1 MARKETR
8 NTMTLFKGA
17 ASTEILERFQKIVE
31 ALDSLEHEEKIET
44 INEMKKI
51 LHQHSPFKEEP
62 VDCVLWVKS
71 CTVNPNDYNPNA
83 VAPPEMRLLEHSIK
97 MDGYTQPVVTHREGD
112 SYVVVDG
119 AHRTR
124 VGKES
129 SVVAKRTGG
138 YVPIT
143 EIKDGRGD
151 ANNRMAAT
159 IRHNRARGRHGVK
172 PMVDIVADM
181 ILNGWDDT
189 CVAQELGMD
198 ADELLRLKQTSGL
211 PELFKN
217 HQFSRA
223 WE

>member
-8 NTMTLFKGA
+8 NTMTLFGESAKM
-17 ASTEILERFQKIVE
+17 EILERFQEVVEELE
-31 ALDSLEHEEKIET
+31 ALEREDKIET
-44 INEMKKI
+44 INEMKKM

-71 CTVNPNDYNPNA
+71 DTVNPNDYNPNA

-97 MDGYTQPVVTHREGD
+97 MDGYTQPVVTHREGG

-151 ANNRMAAT
+151 TNNRMAAT

-211 PELFKN
+211 PELFED
-217 HQFSRA
+217 HEFSRA